1 MGRQLFL
8 CDFVQLVGVRQGPW
22 SHVQFLVLYLE
33 AVQNPLS
40 TQPLCAS
47 GIRDSSLRLVWVVTG
62 LFPAGSAPN
71 GAPLAAW
78 LSPTSAACRPPSL
91 CLFSTPASGW
101 VASLGLRV
109 DIPLP
114 IQDLHPMG
122 AVGASGSKT
131 WGNHIA
137 SLLWYRSSLA
147 GVGQPGRWCFPR
159 AWAKLCVLPPPP
171 SYFLSVSTW
180 KI

>member
-1 MGRQLFL
+1 MFSFWFCTWKL
-8 CDFVQLVGVRQGPW
+8 CKI
-22 SHVQFLVLYLE
+22 HC
-33 AVQNPLS
+33 PLS
-40 TQPLCAS
+40 LSVLLEFVAQVWGWCEWWLGSFQRAVLPMGLPWLLGFPQLLLPADPRVS
-47 GIRDSSLRLVWVVTG
+47 AISSLQ
-62 LFPAGSAPN
+62 
-71 GAPLAAW
+71 
-78 LSPTSAACRPPSL
+78 SL

-114 IQDLHPMG
+114 IQGLHPMG

-159 AWAKLCVLPPPP
+159 AWTKLCVLPPPS